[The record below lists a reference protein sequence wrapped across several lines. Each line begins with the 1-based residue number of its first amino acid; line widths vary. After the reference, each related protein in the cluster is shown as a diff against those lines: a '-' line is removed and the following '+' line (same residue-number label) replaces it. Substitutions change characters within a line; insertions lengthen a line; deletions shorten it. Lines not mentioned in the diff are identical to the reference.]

1 MVIISK
7 GKSVRVTA
15 EPEKTKEEI
24 QTQDLVEQ
32 MRSDLHELNETE
44 EEKKKREEEEEKA
57 QDEEDEKED
66 ED

>member
-15 EPEKTKEEI
+15 EP
-24 QTQDLVEQ
+24 D
-32 MRSDLHELNETE
+32 DE
-44 EEKKKREEEEEKA
+44 EEKPTKELVEKMRSELHEKLEEEEEEKA
-57 QDEEDEKED
+57 QDEEEEKED